1 MIWTFH
7 PDYSI
12 WCDKESALQ
21 LLVLSATTEQITD
34 KLCVPVMFAAKTEKV
49 QLYHYQYTQP
59 HCKKCVPRFAHYCA
73 MMHYLFPSHHPLGPS
88 YQKVHPEMTLCSWW
102 DVQIQELIKRW
113 SWFLFLMRATIFM
126 CAVNLNLCWLRKTE
140 TGPSPCLDQGNATL
154 TAVND
159 TGSPAMRTNH
169 RTKAPCW
176 SPFDQQ
182 MPFSCL
188 HPNTAVS
195 LSGKCDYVYY
205 VYEYDH
211 GTVSARRGQIKFG

>member
-12 WCDKESALQ
+12 WCDKESTLQ
-21 LLVLSATTEQITD
+21 LLVLSATTEQVTVCTGNVCCKNWKSKI
-34 KLCVPVMFAAKTEKV
+34 VPLPV
-49 QLYHYQYTQP
+49 YTTTLQ
-59 HCKKCVPRFAHYCA
+59 KCVPRFAHDCA
-73 MMHYLFPSHHPLGPS
+73 MMHYLCFQATTHKAPL
-88 YQKVHPEMTLCSWW
+88 MNRFILRWLCSWW

-113 SWFLFLMRATIFM
+113 SWFLFLMRATIFK

-159 TGSPAMRTNH
+159 TGSPVIRTNH
-169 RTKAPCW
+169 RAKAPCW

-188 HPNTAVS
+188 HRNTNRS
-195 LSGKCDYVYY
+195 YHYCSITIL
-205 VYEYDH
+205 
-211 GTVSARRGQIKFG
+211 